1 MLFCRRKC
9 HTYQYPG
16 VDEQFD
22 LLIVTGGGTLHPR
35 HYVEPHNAE
44 LQPHRDALEEQLI
57 MYCVQNEIPVIGVCR
72 GMQHINALFGGK
84 ISYSARF
91 KVPRP
96 RGTDHMARI
105 VKTDRYIKVNN
116 FHSDCVYLE
125 NLSTMFYP
133 IVVDEENE
141 SVEAFVSPTMS
152 ILAFQWHPERI
163 FESEEGRL
171 FPTENSVLPFL
182 PAGSGPD
189 VWSQLSVLFHSE
201 CIPVLLSQVLLRS
214 TAQWYQ
220 KTFYLSGLR

>member
-1 MLFCRRKC
+1 
-9 HTYQYPG
+9 
-16 VDEQFD
+16 
-22 LLIVTGGGTLHPR
+22 
-35 HYVEPHNAE
+35 
-44 LQPHRDALEEQLI
+44 

-72 GMQHINALFGGK
+72 GMQQINALFGGK

-171 FPTENSVLPFL
+171 FTRHLIQDFLGLPRDDVK
-182 PAGSGPD
+182 PAID
-189 VWSQLSVLFHSE
+189 
-201 CIPVLLSQVLLRS
+201 
-214 TAQWYQ
+214 
-220 KTFYLSGLR
+220 